1 MSSSPQETVALGV
14 LLGQHL
20 TGGSVVCLNGQL
32 GSGKTCLVQGIA
44 RGLEVPKDLY
54 VTSPSYSL
62 INEYPGRLRLFHV
75 DLYRLDDLGELEDL
89 GLEEILGA
97 DGVTV
102 VEWAER
108 MAGTLPDERLSVS
121 ISMVTDQRRA
131 IVLTGY
137 GPEALG
143 LVGLFKRMIYS
154 RGKSDKERALWR

>member
-1 MSSSPQETVALGV
+1 MKTVSHRILSSSPEETVALGV
-14 LLGQHL
+14 LLGKHL
-20 TGGSVVCLNGQL
+20 TAGMAVALNGEL

-44 RGLEVPKDLY
+44 RGLEVPKGLY

-75 DLYRLDDLGELEDL
+75 DLYRLDDFGELEDL
-89 GLEEILGA
+89 GLEEFLGA

-102 VEWAER
+102 VEWAEK

-121 ISMVTDQRRA
+121 ISIVTGQTRA

-137 GPEALG
+137 GPEAVG
-143 LVGLFKRMIYS
+143 LVGRCVN
-154 RGKSDKERALWR
+154 E

>member
-1 MSSSPQETVALGV
+1 MSSSPEETLALGV
-14 LLGQHL
+14 LLGQQL
-20 TGGSVVCLNGQL
+20 TSGSVVCLNGQM

-44 RGLEVPKDLY
+44 RGLEVPKGLY

-62 INEYPGRLRLFHV
+62 INQYPGRLRLFHI

-102 VEWAER
+102 VEWAEK
-108 MAGTLPDERLSVS
+108 MAGTLPDERVSVS
-121 ISMVTDQRRA
+121 ISMVTDQGRA

-137 GPEALG
+137 GPGAVG
-143 LVGLFKRMIYS
+143 LV
-154 RGKSDKERALWR
+154 ERCLNK